1 MSEISRGGPTTGGQ
15 HVVPQETSSRTSA
28 FSPAD
33 GGIWRGLPAHSRL
46 LKFSFVGVIGIA
58 VQLAVLAGLTAMRVN
73 YLVATAL
80 AVEAAVLHNF
90 LWHQSFTW
98 ADRGASSAEAV
109 KRLLRF
115 HVSNGAISL
124 IGNLLLMRIFVGWF
138 GIPVIVS
145 NIATIALCA
154 LANFAASD
162 RWVFEPAAKCQC
174 EG

>member
-1 MSEISRGGPTTGGQ
+1 MNQISRGG
-15 HVVPQETSSRTSA
+15 
-28 FSPAD
+28 
-33 GGIWRGLPAHSRL
+33 SRL
-46 LKFSFVGVIGIA
+46 LKFGMVGAIGIA
-58 VQLAVLAGLTAMRVN
+58 VQLAVLGGLTAMRVN

-90 LWHQSFTW
+90 LWHQRFTW
-98 ADRGASSAEAV
+98 ADRGAGGQYAV

-124 IGNLLLMRIFVGWF
+124 MGNLLLMRIFVGWL
-138 GIPVIVS
+138 GAPVIIA

-162 RWVFEPAAKCQC
+162 RWVFETPAKCEC
-174 EG
+174 ES